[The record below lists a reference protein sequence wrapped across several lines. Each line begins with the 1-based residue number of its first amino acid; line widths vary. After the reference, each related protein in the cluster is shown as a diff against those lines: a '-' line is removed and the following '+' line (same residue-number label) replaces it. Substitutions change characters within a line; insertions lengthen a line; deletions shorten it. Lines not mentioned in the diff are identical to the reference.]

1 MFSKKALYQYGS
13 NPKNIVKLSIKAADI
28 MNKARMSDVVETDD
42 GYAYVKFNLT
52 PAETKVYNATA
63 ALLNKYIDKKGGS
76 IDCDEG
82 YLDHNDILT
91 RIK

>member
-13 NPKNIVKLSIKAADI
+13 NPKNIVKLPIKAADI
-28 MNKARMSDVVETDD
+28 MNKARMTDVVETDD

-63 ALLNKYIDKKGGS
+63 AFLNKYIDKKGGS
-76 IDCDEG
+76 IDCEG
-82 YLDHNDILT
+82 DYLDHNDILT